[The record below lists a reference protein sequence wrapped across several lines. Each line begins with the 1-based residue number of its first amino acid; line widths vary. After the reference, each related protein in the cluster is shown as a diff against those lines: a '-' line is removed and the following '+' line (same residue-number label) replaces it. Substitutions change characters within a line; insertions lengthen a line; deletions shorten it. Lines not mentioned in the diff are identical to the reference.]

1 MNIFLFSTLQKL
13 SNNVCF
19 IKNHFISDFFYKQTL
34 FLQKFGCKRL
44 STVYRF
50 LWKVKSQLP
59 FTQYGRNCLNYQQK
73 LQMQIQG
80 CLECQTIGK
89 SMTIQK
95 YVFGHLIHPM
105 LSKINNYQRKQ
116 KKTRKTFY
124 YSINIIIQIYIYRTR
139 TLRFVSRYTRSS
151 DVTDQ
156 QNQNVYFLIYFL
168 VYFLIYFLVY
178 LEEGEK
184 FKFEI

>member
-1 MNIFLFSTLQKL
+1 MQGTKQSIQISLESKILASLHTIWEKL
-13 SNNVCF
+13 PQLSAKTIDANPGLSGVSNNWKKYDYSKVC
-19 IKNHFISDFFYKQTL
+19 IWSLT
-34 FLQKFGCKRL
+34 
-44 STVYRF
+44 
-50 LWKVKSQLP
+50 
-59 FTQYGRNCLNYQQK
+59 
-73 LQMQIQG
+73 
-80 CLECQTIGK
+80 
-89 SMTIQK
+89 
-95 YVFGHLIHPM
+95 IHPM

-184 FKFEI
+184 LKFDIEIWI